1 MGKEH
6 DEKTRPLFPEEE
18 TVSEDS
24 VAPEGL
30 TSVEAKRALTFDPQK
45 QNKIGFED
53 ATELENA
60 LAHSDLVAGLLS
72 SVPSPPPEVTLQE
85 GPRGRSPPPKG
96 FEPQADSA
104 SDFVPESTLNITD
117 ENILGAALETT
128 VNEKSPQEE
137 STLLE
142 LGLDE
147 EMLAKASED
156 GSLLEFQ
163 PERQAVAP
171 FQGDATELNLD
182 LYGTAVPPLFE
193 QASSEVP
200 LLSSDDFHLLSED
213 LSLET
218 SAEPAAQRTPP
229 RKVILGGKISDPSE
243 VEAPRASLPEPPV
256 PPQSAVWKWG
266 ITILVL
272 AVMIVALVVAYLV
285 APTHL

>member
-53 ATELENA
+53 ATELESSS

-85 GPRGRSPPPKG
+85 GGGS
-96 FEPQADSA
+96 QADSA
-104 SDFVPESTLNITD
+104 ADFVPESTLNITD

-128 VNEKSPQEE
+128 VSEKSPQEE

-147 EMLAKASED
+147 AMLAKASED
-156 GSLLEFQ
+156 GALLEFQ

-182 LYGTAVPPLFE
+182 LYGTTVPPLSE
-193 QASSEVP
+193 KASSEVP
-200 LLSSDDFHLLSED
+200 MLSSDDFQLLSED
-213 LSLET
+213 LSLEVN
-218 SAEPAAQRTPP
+218 AKPAPG
-229 RKVILGGKISDPSE
+229 KVILGSKISEPSGM
-243 VEAPRASLPEPPV
+243 EALRAPLPESEDSPESV
-256 PPQSAVWKWG
+256 VWRWG
-266 ITILVL
+266 IAILVL